1 VYQNCIIFND
11 GEFGALENKATRPD
25 NALFVVHG
33 EPMIFGKE
41 QDKGI
46 IMKDNHPK
54 VVTLGGDWTEQD
66 LLVHDETNPIIT
78 NLLLEM
84 TFDPKNPTP
93 FGVLRAVDAPTYD
106 GMLVDQ
112 IKEVTKI
119 NGKGTLE
126 DLFYSGDVWEVK

>member
-1 VYQNCIIFND
+1 M
-11 GEFGALENKATRPD
+11 ENKATRPD

-46 IMKDNHPK
+46 IMEDHHPK
-54 VVTLGGDWTEQD
+54 VVQLGDKWSEKD
-66 LLVHDETNPIIT
+66 LLVHDETNQIIT

-84 TFDPKNPTP
+84 TFDTSTPTP

-106 GMLVDQ
+106 EMMVEQ
-112 IKEVTKI
+112 IEQVTKI
-119 NGKGTLE
+119 KGEGTFE